1 MMRKF
6 IFFFVWLL
14 CVSLPVLAQETQ
26 DDPQRRAVAEAFI
39 ASLADRVINQL
50 NDPAVAEQARLDT
63 FAKAYAENFDSQRIP
78 RLVLAR
84 YWNVATPLEQ
94 RDFVELFKESNMRLY
109 RNKLKNYRGQ
119 KLQVVSSRLDGTGQY
134 VLVDSR
140 VIDPV
145 SNEAVALEWR
155 VQKGSDGMFRIVDVG
170 VEGISM
176 ILTLRS
182 EYAAVI
188 ERNGGKV
195 APLLEEM
202 RRKTYGEAA
211 KN

>member
-1 MMRKF
+1 MRRI
-6 IFFFVWLL
+6 IFFCLGLFLL
-14 CVSLPVLAQETQ
+14 SFSATAQEMP
-26 DDPQRRAVAEAFI
+26 DDTQRRAAAEAFI
-39 ASLADRVINQL
+39 ANLANRVINNL
-50 NDPAVAEQARLDT
+50 NDPGVAEQARLDT
-63 FAKAYAENFDSQRIP
+63 FAKAYTENFDSQRIP

-84 YWNVATPLEQ
+84 YWNIATPAEQ
-94 RDFVELFKESNMRLY
+94 KDFVELFRESNMRLY
-109 RNKLKNYRGQ
+109 RNKLRNYRGQ
-119 KLQVVSSRLDGTGQY
+119 KLQVVGSRLDGTGQY

-145 SNEAVALEWR
+145 SSEVVALEWR
-155 VQKGSDGMFRIVDVG
+155 VQKGADEVFRIVDVG

-176 ILTLRS
+176 VLTLRS

-202 RRKTYGEAA
+202 RHKINGDAT
-211 KN
+211 KQ